1 MNQPLLTRRQCKGE
15 VGQCTHFLFESSGQK
30 DSSDTN
36 AVITKIGIRGG
47 SKQMLGQYVLRIGMK
62 TGSMGCL

>member
-1 MNQPLLTRRQCKGE
+1 MNQPLLNKRLCKGE

-36 AVITKIGIRGG
+36 AVITTMGISGG
-47 SKQMLGQYVLRIGMK
+47 SKQMLGQYVLHIGMR
-62 TGSMGCL
+62 TGSMGYL